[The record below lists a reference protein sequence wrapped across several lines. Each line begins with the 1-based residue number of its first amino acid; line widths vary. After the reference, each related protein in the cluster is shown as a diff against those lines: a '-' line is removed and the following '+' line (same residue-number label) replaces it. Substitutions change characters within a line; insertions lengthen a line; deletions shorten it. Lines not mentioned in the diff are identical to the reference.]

1 MPDTNI
7 NWQGSAVEETITP
20 LPVYEDLNEQQL
32 REIYDNDEINR
43 FLHIFSTSVTE
54 VHRLPSEQ
62 SSAKSADHFD
72 DSSLPE
78 QSDIEDHGYSQA
90 ENMIPTLPSSWVE
103 SLLLPTA
110 PPRPAFTL
118 GRLKVAIQRLYL
130 ATVPVYGPFFSSL
143 IELATWQNRKRSLFY
158 CSVYWI
164 LWYHNILLPI
174 LFLRILFSLLRR
186 RVLPYPTVKELRD
199 HQAQVRRSYEL
210 GEEVHTR
217 FSASSTIGLNEIG
230 RIVKLINS
238 ARKAKSKV
246 PGKDNLPSK
255 QDEAFAEE
263 EPADTDEAKVPDSTT
278 ALDASPVAEDET
290 EANAKR
296 DILYALDTIADL
308 HERIRNIFIWRD
320 PPSSRLYAIVIFC
333 VFFVTLVL
341 PAKYLA
347 KLVYFIL
354 GVCFWHVMPLAASL
368 PPDALARIPP
378 PLSDVPTDADYAMKL
393 ISQQALAG
401 LRVTPTR
408 PKNATISLNA
418 SDSPAIGNDLKVRS
432 VPDSADG
439 VNWKKWG
446 EKLASSKAMVTN
458 GRQILVEQHPSL
470 VSRVSK
476 LSTILTPGQASSEQI
491 TQSFPAYNISTPGL
505 ITLTLSNVCFT
516 PLLSAYPTKTIP
528 IDNIR
533 SVKKSGMLKGLAVSW
548 IDTQQDDT
556 PQEEKFRWVGGRD
569 ELFARLLGL
578 ASKEQKWRR
587 A

>member
-1 MPDTNI
+1 MTDTSANS
-7 NWQGSAVEETITP
+7 QGSAVEENIAP

-54 VHRLPSEQ
+54 LHRLPSEQ
-62 SSAKSADHFD
+62 NSTKSGDHV
-72 DSSLPE
+72 SNSTRHE
-78 QSDIEDHGYSQA
+78 ESETDHRVHSQA
-90 ENMIPTLPSSWVE
+90 SSGNTISSLPSSWVE
-103 SLLLPTA
+103 PFLLPTA

-130 ATVPVYGPFFSSL
+130 ATVPVYGSFFSSL
-143 IELATWQNRKRSLFY
+143 VELATWQDRRRSLAY

-164 LWYHNILLPI
+164 LWYHNVLLPV

-217 FSASSTIGLNEIG
+217 FSASSTIGLSEVR
-230 RIVKLINS
+230 RIVKIMNS
-238 ARKAKSKV
+238 ARKARFK
-246 PGKDNLPSK
+246 KDNLPPSK
-255 QDEAFAEE
+255 QDGAVG
-263 EPADTDEAKVPDSTT
+263 DDESIAVDEVQVPDSTT
-278 ALDASPVAEDET
+278 VLDASILGDKT
-290 EANAKR
+290 EANVKR
-296 DILYALDTIADL
+296 DILYALDMTADI

-320 PPSSRLYAIVIFC
+320 PPSSRLYAIVIFG

-354 GVCFWHVMPLAASL
+354 GVCFWHVMPLVSSF
-368 PPDALARIPP
+368 PPDALARLPP

-408 PKNATISLNA
+408 PKSSSA
-418 SDSPAIGNDLKVRS
+418 SSTPDTPAVGNDLTTRS
-432 VPDSADG
+432 VTDSAEG

-458 GRQILVEQHPSL
+458 GRQILLEEHPSL

-476 LSTILTPGQASSEQI
+476 LSTILAPGQASSEHI
-491 TQSFPAYNISTPGL
+491 TRSFPAYNISTPGL
-505 ITLTLSNVCFT
+505 ITITLSNVCFT
-516 PLLSAYPTKTIP
+516 PLLSAYATKTIP
-528 IDNIR
+528 IESIR

-548 IDTQQDDT
+548 VDTQEEDA

-578 ASKEQKWRR
+578 ASKEQRWRR